1 MVETRRIGRFGNI
14 HSTIDAVH
22 HHLQHGSDDSATGNK
37 VST

>member
-14 HSTIDAVH
+14 HSTIDAFH